1 MKQQNFPDQTLS
13 TIDTG
18 VLHTHTHTLKTLK
31 FATIFIVHAEII
43 LISLYILILFQ
54 SSAVVMIVQ

>member
-18 VLHTHTHTLKTLK
+18 VLHSHTHTLKTLK

-43 LISLYILILFQ
+43 LISLYILILF
-54 SSAVVMIVQ
+54 